1 MLHAGVNSVI
11 GTALKE
17 TKCVGTMKSA
27 ILGCY
32 LDEISRCVLTGDDIT
47 REHAIAAVS
56 ICKRKFKIEDIVLMV
71 ALDEAEE
78 GESGI
83 AFTEKGIY
91 YWLEDEGFVAD
102 IPYGSIK
109 EIDFDQENVI
119 IITADDKKIN
129 LFCGG
134 DIDDKYSRFMYNY
147 IMDLK
152 EEYEEGIRDRFD
164 VTG

>member
-109 EIDFDQENVI
+109 EIDFDQESVI
-119 IITADDKKIN
+119 VMTTDNKRIEI
-129 LFCGG
+129 LCGG
-134 DIDDKYSRFMYNY
+134 DIDDNYSRFMYNY
-147 IMDLK
+147 MMDLK
-152 EEYEEGIRDRFD
+152 GAYEES
-164 VTG
+164 V